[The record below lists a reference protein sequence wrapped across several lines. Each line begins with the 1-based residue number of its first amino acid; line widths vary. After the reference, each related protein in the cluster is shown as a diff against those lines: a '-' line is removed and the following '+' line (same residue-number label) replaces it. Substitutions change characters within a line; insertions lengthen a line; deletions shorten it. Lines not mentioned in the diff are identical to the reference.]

1 MSKSKKGISFRQG
14 EKIIFELSSIKWLVA
29 VVFVFI
35 LLGLCVWMSCHYWW
49 NHYRGTN
56 LSEQAT
62 EIGIISSFFAVIVTL
77 LVGWQIGQSINV
89 SKKLEKAEEENKR
102 YFQAVKQEIAT
113 TEMARLQKIHIDEM
127 AISDIYLCL
136 ITKPNVEYLEYN
148 YLDHTLQAIQ
158 TASIINN
165 FQGCSL
171 LTKLLIDTV
180 KEPSKIILTKHQ
192 KKLLEQNLLKIK
204 NQDKIE
210 NFIALTTIIGNI
222 STK

>member
-1 MSKSKKGISFRQG
+1 MSKSEKGISFRQG
-14 EKIIFELSSIKWLVA
+14 EKIIFELSSIRWLAA
-29 VVFVFI
+29 VVVVFI
-35 LLGLCVWMSCHYWW
+35 LFAWCVWMSVHYWW
-49 NHYRGTN
+49 NHYRGTTT
-56 LSEQAT
+56 SDQAT
-62 EIGIISSFFAVIVTL
+62 EIGMIASFFAVIVTL
-77 LVGWQIGQSINV
+77 LVGWQIWQSINV
-89 SKKLEKAEEENKR
+89 SKKLEKAEEENKM

-136 ITKPNVEYLEYN
+136 ITKPNIEYLEYN

-180 KEPSKIILTKHQ
+180 KEPSKIILTEHK

-204 NQDKIE
+204 NQDKID
-210 NFIALTTIIGNI
+210 NFITLTTIISNI